1 MPALHRASKVQNRAS
16 RAGIYEGGRPL
27 DRAAGVF
34 ASLHDPDDDVENLVG
49 QALFHLVDFARQL
62 GIDAEV
68 ALQSAI
74 NRFEVIVRARESGS

>member
-1 MPALHRASKVQNRAS
+1 
-16 RAGIYEGGRPL
+16 
-27 DRAAGVF
+27 VF